1 MEVCSE
7 LKQKYD
13 ACFNSWFSE
22 KFLKGD
28 TNDSMC
34 ASLLKVYKDCVAV
47 SLKRLPS
54 HTDQVYSYKLLICLE
69 INVLKFYKIN

>member
-1 MEVCSE
+1 MEDCSE

-34 ASLLKVYKDCVAV
+34 ASLLKVYKDCVAKAMKEQHIE
-47 SLKRLPS
+47 LKEME
-54 HTDQVYSYKLLICLE
+54 TSYLE
-69 INVLKFYKIN
+69 SEKEKKPHS

>member
-1 MEVCSE
+1 MEDCSE

-22 KFLKGD
+22 KFLKGE

-34 ASLLKVYKDCVAV
+34 APLLKVYKDCVAV
-47 SLKRLPS
+47 SSERLS
-54 HTDQVYSYKLLICLE
+54 LLADHRLAISCQLLGE
-69 INVLKFYKIN
+69 TFS

>member
-1 MEVCSE
+1 MEDCSE

-28 TNDSMC
+28 TNDTMC
-34 ASLLKVYKDCVAV
+34 APLLKVYKDCVAV
-47 SLKRLPS
+47 SSERLS
-54 HTDQVYSYKLLICLE
+54 LLAD
-69 INVLKFYKIN
+69 